1 MYFKNQQAISLILW
15 PWKKTVMVCQM
26 WAENF
31 GTSSK
36 GDADFFW
43 QRCEML
49 HHFREQ
55 SDDSYRI
62 QNTDSLTQGSSV
74 LGWWTSWARL
84 LTVVVSVLCIVG
96 TLDHLWPVP
105 SPPCVTAKKSLH
117 MFNVFRGK
125 IIHSQNHSLNFTIS
139 TYFWESFCYGSMA
152 LAVSLEH
159 WDSGLIPSP
168 GSDLMI

>member
-15 PWKKTVMVCQM
+15 PWKKNVMVCQM

-84 LTVVVSVLCIVG
+84 LTVVESVLYILGSLEHSDCHWV
-96 TLDHLWPVP
+96 LHVSQPQ
-105 SPPCVTAKKSLH
+105 PPWVHWT
-117 MFNVFRGK
+117 MNPGDK
-125 IIHSQNHSLNFTIS
+125 IIH
-139 TYFWESFCYGSMA
+139 
-152 LAVSLEH
+152 V
-159 WDSGLIPSP
+159 
-168 GSDLMI
+168 